1 MFNIQPKS
9 LATKLIAVT
18 GGTIALV
25 LLASN
30 FVLISQS
37 EDRVQSLI
45 LNEANSEARAIAKDI
60 AGAVGEL
67 ASAARSTIGIIG
79 KGHENGYLDRKNV
92 IDLLKV
98 NVERNEFAFGSWFA
112 AEKDTFDGKA
122 AEFSGNAEFGGAKD
136 GTFNPYWTK
145 GKDGIAFSTF
155 ESEYDSEFY
164 LLAAK
169 SGKGA
174 MTSPYLETGTGED
187 ISISSI
193 AYPVMSNGK
202 LIGVGGVDVRL
213 TTLAERVSQ
222 LKPFGSGRVLVLTQS
237 GKWLVAP
244 RPELL
249 MKDYEG
255 TGSEVIKEALAS
267 QKAGFIQNLSFDNNE
282 TFDRVVYPV
291 ALPDV
296 NATWVVLVDIPRA
309 VINAPVKD
317 QTFMMVIGG
326 LIVLGAVMAG
336 LLIAVRRFVQK
347 PLTGLVN
354 DVEKLS
360 GGDYADPVSG
370 QERSDETGAVAKA
383 LEGFRHQ
390 LADTKRLE
398 AEAESHRQM
407 SEAER
412 NRSEEERQASGAL
425 QRDIVSRLADG
436 LARLSSGELSY
447 RLSGEFPGEYAKIK
461 TDFNSAMVSLE
472 ETIQTVNASVANI
485 GNGTGEISN
494 GAADLSHRTEQQAAS
509 LEETA
514 AALDE
519 LTSQVNSSAENARVA
534 AQSVATASDDAGK
547 SGEVVQKAIAA
558 MKGIEK
564 SSSEISNI
572 IGVID
577 EIAFQTNLLALNAG
591 VEAARAGEAGKGFA
605 VVAQEVRELAQRS
618 ANAAKEI
625 KNLINASE
633 TQVRE
638 GVDLVGKAGSALEK
652 IAEQVMQING
662 LIRQISGSASE
673 QAVGLKEINS
683 AVNQMDQVT
692 QQNAAMVEETTAASV
707 ALNEEARTLQSL
719 VARFRTGQGQQAMA
733 AQPQR
738 QAQPVHAPAPARR
751 AAAPARPIPPVAG
764 NTALAQDDWEEF

>member
-37 EDRVQSLI
+37 EDRVASLI
-45 LNEANSEARAIAKDI
+45 RNEANGEARAIAEEV

-67 ASAARSTIGIIG
+67 ASAARSTAGIIG
-79 KGHENGYLDRKNV
+79 KAHEGGFAERKSV

-98 NVERNEFAFGSWFA
+98 SVEKNDFAFGSWFA
-112 AEKDTFDGKA
+112 AEKNTFDGKA
-122 AEFSGNAEFGGAKD
+122 PEFAGNAEFGGAKD

-145 GKDGIAFSTF
+145 GKDGISFSTF

-164 LLAAK
+164 RFAAK

-174 MTSPYLETGTGED
+174 MTAPYLETGTGRA

-222 LKPFGSGRVLVLTQS
+222 LRPFGSGRVLILAQT

-244 RPELL
+244 RPDLT

-255 TGSEVIKEALAS
+255 TGADVIKEALSS
-267 QKAGFIQNLSFDNNE
+267 QKAGFIPDLFADGE
-282 TFDRVVYPV
+282 AFDRVVYPV
-291 ALPDV
+291 ELPDV
-296 NATWVVLVDIPRA
+296 NATWVVLVDIPHA
-309 VINAPVKD
+309 VINAPVKE
-317 QTFMMVIGG
+317 QTFMMVVGG
-326 LIVLGAVMAG
+326 LIVLAAVLAG
-336 LLIAVRRFVQK
+336 LWAAVRRFVQK
-347 PLTGLVN
+347 PLASLVG
-354 DVEKLS
+354 DVESLS
-360 GGDYADPVSG
+360 RGDYADPVKG

-398 AEAESHRQM
+398 AEAESQRQM
-407 SEAER
+407 TEAER
-412 NRSEEERQASGAL
+412 NRSEAERQAAGAE
-425 QRDIVSRLADG
+425 QRDIVARLAEG
-436 LARLSSGELSY
+436 LSRLSSGELSY

-461 TDFNSAMVSLE
+461 TDFNSAVSSLE

-485 GNGTGEISN
+485 GNGTNEIST
-494 GAADLSHRTEQQAAS
+494 GAADLSHRTEKQAAS

-514 AALDE
+514 AALDQ
-519 LTSQVNSSAENARVA
+519 LTSQVNSSADNARTA
-534 AQSVATASDDAGK
+534 AQSVATASDDAVR

-564 SSSEISNI
+564 SSGEISNI

-633 TQVRE
+633 AQVRE
-638 GVDLVGKAGSALEK
+638 GVDLVGKTGSALEK

-662 LIRQISGSASE
+662 LIRQISSSASE

-692 QQNAAMVEETTAASV
+692 QQNAAMVEEATAASV
-707 ALNEEARTLQSL
+707 SLNEEAKTLQSL
-719 VARFRTGQGQQAMA
+719 VARFRTGHGQPA
-733 AQPQR
+733 AAYQPQR
-738 QAQPVHAPAPARR
+738 PVQAQAQPAAPVRRPAPAR
-751 AAAPARPIPPVAG
+751 AMPQVAG